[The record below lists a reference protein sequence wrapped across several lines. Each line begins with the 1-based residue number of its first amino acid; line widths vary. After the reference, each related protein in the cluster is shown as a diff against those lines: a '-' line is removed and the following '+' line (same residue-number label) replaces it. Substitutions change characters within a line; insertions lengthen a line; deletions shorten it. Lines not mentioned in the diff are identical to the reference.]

1 MNKEVGS
8 LKRTNN
14 QTYIDTTNMDLQEVI
29 DNIVGI
35 ILKKRKLG
43 E

>member
-8 LKRTNN
+8 LKRTDN
-14 QTYIDTTNMDLQEVI
+14 QTYIDTTNMGIQEVI
-29 DNIVGI
+29 DNIVDI
-35 ILKKRKLG
+35 ILEKRKLG